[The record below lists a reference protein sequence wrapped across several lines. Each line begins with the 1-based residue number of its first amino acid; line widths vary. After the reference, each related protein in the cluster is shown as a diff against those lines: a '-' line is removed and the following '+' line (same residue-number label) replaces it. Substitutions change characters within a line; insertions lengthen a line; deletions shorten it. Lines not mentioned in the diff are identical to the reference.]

1 MYKGGAVYILSSV
14 SKRVLYV
21 GVTSDLKGRI
31 WEHKDKNYPTSFS
44 ARYNCILLVYFKYY
58 YSIEEAITEE
68 KRIKAGNREQKEALI
83 NSINPLWKDLY
94 NELEY

>member
-58 YSIEEAITEE
+58 DSIEEAITEE

>member
-14 SKRVLYV
+14 SKRVLYI
-21 GVTSDLKGRI
+21 GVTSNLKGRI
-31 WEHKDKNYPTSFS
+31 WEHKDKKYPTSFS

-58 YSIEEAITEE
+58 DSIEEAITEE

>member
-14 SKRVLYV
+14 SKRVLYI
-21 GVTSDLKGRI
+21 GVTSNLKGRI
-31 WEHKDKNYPTSFS
+31 WEHKDKKYPTSFS

-58 YSIEEAITEE
+58 DSIEEAITEE

-83 NSINPLWKDLY
+83 NSINPLWKGLY

>member
-21 GVTSDLKGRI
+21 GVTSNLKGRI
-31 WEHKDKNYPTSFS
+31 WEHKDKKYPTSFS

-58 YSIEEAITEE
+58 DSIEEAITEE

>member
-21 GVTSDLKGRI
+21 GVTSNLKGRI
-31 WEHKDKNYPTSFS
+31 WEHKDKKYPTTFS

-58 YSIEEAITEE
+58 DSIEEAITEE

>member
-31 WEHKDKNYPTSFS
+31 WEHKDKKNPTSFS

-58 YSIEEAITEE
+58 DTIEEAIAEE
-68 KRIKAGNREQKEALI
+68 KRIKAGNREQKETLI

-94 NELEY
+94 DELEY

>member
-31 WEHKDKNYPTSFS
+31 WEHKDKKYPTSFS
-44 ARYNCILLVYFKYY
+44 AKYNCILLVYFKYY
-58 YSIEEAITEE
+58 DTIEEAIAEE

-83 NSINPLWKDLY
+83 NSINPLWTDLY

>member
-31 WEHKDKNYPTSFS
+31 WEHKDKKYPTSFS

-58 YSIEEAITEE
+58 DTIEDAIAEE
-68 KRIKAGNREQKEALI
+68 KRIKAGNRPQKEALI
-83 NSINPLWKDLY
+83 NSMNPLWKDLY
-94 NELEY
+94 QELEY